1 MSSRSIVR
9 KGIEKGRADVE
20 KARADAM
27 ARVDLDAKIASKHR
41 LGEKNALEVLAR
53 EASGLDDFEKMGM
66 ALAQIGACMIDNA
79 RRRPGKVEKDDVNK
93 RVRKALGF
101 TYP

>member
-1 MSSRSIVR
+1 MTERTELKTYYLS
-9 KGIEKGRADVE
+9 
-20 KARADAM
+20 
-27 ARVDLDAKIASKHR
+27 L
-41 LGEKNALEVLAR
+41 LQ
-53 EASGLDDFEKMGM
+53 KMGM

-79 RRRPGKVEKDDVNK
+79 RRQPGKVEKDEINK